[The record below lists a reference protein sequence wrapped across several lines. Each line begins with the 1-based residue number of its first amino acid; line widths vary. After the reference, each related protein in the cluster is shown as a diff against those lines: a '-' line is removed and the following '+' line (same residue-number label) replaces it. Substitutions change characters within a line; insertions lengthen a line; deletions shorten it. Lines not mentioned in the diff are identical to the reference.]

1 MTRRAKEQRQKRL
14 AQRLA
19 YETPEEIERRLQWRA
34 LLDTID
40 AAADAP
46 DVAATETAKVR
57 TLSAPDVL
65 SWKSSHAIVAASG
78 KFDLPVRVEYEDSEV
93 SYEFHTKEMDIIFS
107 IRFVDAATGLERFL
121 IPPTRC
127 ASHESAVKGCHDV
140 RGPGVL
146 TLTWDNA
153 FSWIN
158 QKELSYAVELHQ
170 NVPHLAP
177 LVPANT
183 ARDTLQRELR
193 LRQAAFD
200 AKAGVLAT
208 LQASVDSRQAK
219 ILDLEQQLA
228 RLQTELATAVDEQSQ
243 ATAELQGV
251 ARDVEVLDNELTAL
265 AWRTLPTP
273 MVERIL
279 SFGAKADWKQWIAIN
294 KKWHGIVAGFKP
306 AERD

>member
-1 MTRRAKEQRQKRL
+1 MVQSAIGRWYPDAVGKMTRRAKEQRQKRL

-19 YETPEEIERRLQWRA
+19 YETPEEIERRQQWRA

-46 DVAATETAKVR
+46 AVVANETTAKVRAR

-93 SYEFHTKEMDIIFS
+93 SYEFHTKEMDIVFS
-107 IRFVDAATGLERFL
+107 IRYVDAATGVERFL
-121 IPPTRC
+121 ISPTRC
-127 ASHESAVKGCHDV
+127 ASHESAVKGCHEV

-146 TLTWDNA
+146 TLTWDNE

-193 LRQAAFD
+193 LRQAAFYE
-200 AKAGVLAT
+200 KADVLAT
-208 LQASVDSRQAK
+208 LQANVDARQAT
-219 ILDLEQQLA
+219 IFDLEQQLA
-228 RLQTELATAVDEQSQ
+228 VR
-243 ATAELQGV
+243 
-251 ARDVEVLDNELTAL
+251 
-265 AWRTLPTP
+265 
-273 MVERIL
+273 
-279 SFGAKADWKQWIAIN
+279 
-294 KKWHGIVAGFKP
+294 
-306 AERD
+306 